1 MLLKSINR
9 FWKNGSVIISRNL
22 GRYLYVICMLGL
34 FGIAGCSNITKSKDS
49 YQKNN
54 SEDSS
59 LKQNNLNEEREQ
71 LEKGYDLP
79 IDDNERKEAERD
91 CIKVME
97 LISDIYKYAEK
108 GDSSNVVLS
117 EETVLKMQDKL
128 KETRCPITAAVI
140 YSNME
145 NYKDMEDFLK
155 KCQEKKSSKKV
166 VYEIR
171 SDGGINRMKYIFNG
185 VDMYVLGTSA
195 MWNKEN
201 KAKIT
206 YSSYTKIKEWRY
218 TKKGWFC
225 YELCVPELPE
235 VSETV
240 DGSYLVRVKPMNEQ
254 YREMSIK
261 CVKGLGY
268 QGHNLFNSNWDDK
281 HMEELDYKGMYRY
294 LYEMKYQKEF
304 SDESYPEGIP
314 KDEFECVIME
324 YLPVTAKQLQE
335 YVTFDKKKQIYTWGE
350 AGSFNY
356 IPSFIG
362 TSVPEVTK
370 IKENKNGTVT
380 LTVDAVCEMVLC
392 DDAAITHE
400 LIIKFNK
407 DGGFKYLG
415 NKILENPA
423 RKIKAQD
430 NKNNYLKFSISIDDF
445 ISCYNK
451 YYWNDKGVHYLQPY
465 SEWNSSVQSFGKHK
479 GDIHSEFKTDKKV
492 WTLPTITIYTAE
504 GEDIAIILPVIYII
518 ITK

>member
-1 MLLKSINR
+1 MLLKKINR
-9 FWKNGSVIISRNL
+9 FWKNGSVTISRNL
-22 GRYLYVICMLGL
+22 GRHLCAACILVLS
-34 FGIAGCSNITKSKDS
+34 GIAGCSNVPQTKIHIPENDS
-49 YQKNN
+49 EELV
-54 SEDSS
+54 S
-59 LKQNNLNEEREQ
+59 KQNNLKEEQEQ
-71 LEKGYDLP
+71 LEKGYNLP
-79 IDDNERKEAERD
+79 IDDGERKEAERD
-91 CIKVME
+91 CKKVMD
-97 LISDIYKYAEK
+97 LISDIYKHAEK
-108 GDSSNVVLS
+108 GETSNVVLS
-117 EETVLKMQDKL
+117 DETVLKMQDKL
-128 KETRCPITAAVI
+128 KETRCPITTAVT

-145 NYKDMEDFLK
+145 NYKGMEDFLK
-155 KCQEKKSSKKV
+155 ECQGNKNSKKV
-166 VYEIR
+166 VYDVTIQNILEDLLDKSEFYKILALRFANLYGLKYSICSGTEQILYEIR

-185 VDMYVLGTSA
+185 TDMYVLGTSA

-206 YSSYTKIKEWRY
+206 YSSYTRIKEWRY

-225 YELCVPELPE
+225 YELCVPDLPE
-235 VSETV
+235 VSEMV

-254 YREMSIK
+254 HREMSKK

-268 QGHNLFNSNWDDK
+268 QGHNLLNSDWDDK

-304 SDESYPEGIP
+304 PAESYPEGIP
-314 KDEFECVIME
+314 KNEFERVIME

-335 YVTFDKKKQIYTWGE
+335 YVTFDKEKQIYTWGE
-350 AGSFNY
+350 AGCFTY

-415 NKILENPA
+415 NKILENGIQNIPA
-423 RKIKAQD
+423 
-430 NKNNYLKFSISIDDF
+430 
-445 ISCYNK
+445 
-451 YYWNDKGVHYLQPY
+451 
-465 SEWNSSVQSFGKHK
+465 NSYQI
-479 GDIHSEFKTDKKV
+479 GD
-492 WTLPTITIYTAE
+492 
-504 GEDIAIILPVIYII
+504 
-518 ITK
+518 